1 MEYELIL
8 GLETH
13 VELSTHTKIFCGCPV
28 RFGRE
33 PNTDCCPVCV
43 GMPGT
48 LPMLN
53 REAVHDAAL
62 AGMALQCRINP
73 VSRMSRKHYFYPDLA
88 KAYQI
93 TQQEIPLCEH
103 GALQLS
109 DGHNIRIR
117 RIHMEEDAGKLIHT
131 GSEILVDYNRA
142 GVPLIEIVTEPDFR
156 TPRQAV
162 DYLEQLQAIM
172 RYLGISDCKMQ
183 EGSLRVDVNVSV
195 RPKGWKSLGV
205 RTEIKNMNS
214 MAFLV
219 KAVEFEYQ
227 RQTALLNQGGVV
239 NRETRRYDQR
249 KGESLPMRQKEAD
262 NDYRYFEEPDIPHIA
277 ITQEELDAWRRE
289 LPELPAQKRR
299 RYQIDWGISP
309 QDAYSL
315 TKYPAVAAYFE
326 KVCQASGLPNRA
338 AKWMLSEIFAF
349 LPDED
354 AKQNFALAV
363 TPQKF
368 GSLLLLEEQGELTH
382 AMAKD
387 VMADLLAGTSF
398 NQALLGRRGNIVTED
413 DLETL
418 CSQAL
423 EEFPGAVQDYLKGKK
438 QAAKVLVGAVM
449 RASGGRADPRQA
461 QQRIAQRLQEL
472 E

>member
-1 MEYELIL
+1 
-8 GLETH
+8 
-13 VELSTHTKIFCGCPV
+13 
-28 RFGRE
+28 
-33 PNTDCCPVCV
+33 
-43 GMPGT
+43 
-48 LPMLN
+48 ML
-53 REAVHDAAL
+53 
-62 AGMALQCRINP
+62 
-73 VSRMSRKHYFYPDLA
+73 
-88 KAYQI
+88 
-93 TQQEIPLCEH
+93 
-103 GALQLS
+103 
-109 DGHNIRIR
+109 
-117 RIHMEEDAGKLIHT
+117 
-131 GSEILVDYNRA
+131 
-142 GVPLIEIVTEPDFR
+142 FR
-156 TPRQAV
+156 
-162 DYLEQLQAIM
+162 
-172 RYLGISDCKMQ
+172 S
-183 EGSLRVDVNVSV
+183 
-195 RPKGWKSLGV
+195 
-205 RTEIKNMNS
+205 
-214 MAFLV
+214 
-219 KAVEFEYQ
+219 
-227 RQTALLNQGGVV
+227 
-239 NRETRRYDQR
+239 
-249 KGESLPMRQKEAD
+249 
-262 NDYRYFEEPDIPHIA
+262 
-277 ITQEELDAWRRE
+277 
-289 LPELPAQKRR
+289 
-299 RYQIDWGISP
+299 IDWGISP